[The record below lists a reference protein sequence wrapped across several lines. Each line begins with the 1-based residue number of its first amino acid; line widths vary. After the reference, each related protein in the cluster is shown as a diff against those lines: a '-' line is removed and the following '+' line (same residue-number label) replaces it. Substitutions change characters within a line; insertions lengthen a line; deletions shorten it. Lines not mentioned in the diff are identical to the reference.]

1 MSKVENLKNP
11 IFLLHPKS
19 KVVNYKDNHAY
30 TKYKKNC
37 KNNNNFFLPNKKMA
51 RTNIRKFEISEKK
64 KKKSEP
70 AKMTDIKFP
79 S

>member
-1 MSKVENLKNP
+1 M
-11 IFLLHPKS
+11 HPKS
-19 KVVNYKDNHAY
+19 KVLI
-30 TKYKKNC
+30 TKIIMLTRNTKKIV

>member
-1 MSKVENLKNP
+1 MLTRN
-11 IFLLHPKS
+11 
-19 KVVNYKDNHAY
+19 
-30 TKYKKNC
+30 TKKIV